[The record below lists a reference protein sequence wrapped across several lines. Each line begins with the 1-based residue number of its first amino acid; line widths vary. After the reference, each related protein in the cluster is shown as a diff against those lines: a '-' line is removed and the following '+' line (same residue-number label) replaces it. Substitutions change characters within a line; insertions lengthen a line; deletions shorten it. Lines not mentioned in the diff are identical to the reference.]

1 MHIYFFRQALKTLT
15 VAEEAMVEVDG
26 VVSGHDFALMLTL
39 EDFERE
45 CKDIFEAVADA
56 VALVTENR

>member
-1 MHIYFFRQALKTLT
+1 
-15 VAEEAMVEVDG
+15 MVEVDS
-26 VVSGHDFALMLTL
+26 VVSGHDLALMLTL